1 MASIKTAGRV
11 TYQEFL
17 DLEVPDDDNYI
28 YELLNGEIVKYS
40 APESKHQIVSANLFR
55 KLDGYVFE
63 KKLGRVLYAPI
74 SVFLDEY
81 NAPQPDLLFVST
93 RNQEIIQ
100 QKGVMGVP
108 DLMVEIVSPGSVIR
122 DSQLPLRVR
131 KKEIYEQSGVPEY
144 WIVDPKY
151 FTIEVY
157 ELTDSGYALFQDVEG
172 EGTIESKVIKGL
184 EIDVGDIF
192 DNEQWKNKKYEMR
205 KLKRLSF

>member
-1 MASIKTAGRV
+1 MASTKTVGRV

-17 DLEVPDDDNYI
+17 DMEIPDDDNYT

-40 APESKHQIVSANLFR
+40 APESKHQIASANLH
-55 KLDGYVFE
+55 LIMGGYVKQ

-81 NAPQPDLLFVST
+81 SAPQPDLLFVST
-93 RNQEIIQ
+93 KNQEIIQ

-108 DLMVEIVSPGSVIR
+108 DLMVEIVSPGSVVR
-122 DSQLPLRVR
+122 DRVH
-131 KKEIYEQSGVPEY
+131 KKEVYEKAGVPEY
-144 WIVDPKY
+144 WIVDSKY
-151 FTIEVY
+151 FTVEIY

-184 EIDVGDIF
+184 KIDVADIF
-192 DNEQWKNKKYEMR
+192 SE
-205 KLKRLSF
+205 